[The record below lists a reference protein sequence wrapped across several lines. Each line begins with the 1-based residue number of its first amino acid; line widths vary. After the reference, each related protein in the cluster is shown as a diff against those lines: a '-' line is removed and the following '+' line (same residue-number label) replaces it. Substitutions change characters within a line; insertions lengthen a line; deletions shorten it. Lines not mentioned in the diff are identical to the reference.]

1 MTTSILSGSAR
12 RVLSGNAIRALLRT
26 EMIRYSNV
34 LTKGPLFLYPDSDVV
49 EKLEEALVL
58 EQRARNTIHSPQRNS
73 LLRSAASLKREDS
86 AMLVE

>member
-34 LTKGPLFLYPDSDVV
+34 LTKGPLFLYPDADVV
-49 EKLEEALVL
+49 ESWRRPSFWSNEPATPSTPRKETHCCGVP
-58 EQRARNTIHSPQRNS
+58 RR
-73 LLRSAASLKREDS
+73 
-86 AMLVE
+86 